1 MSISTRWVVSREHEV
16 TAADRTEDGA
26 IAPAAIAAWAAG
38 ACRAYL
44 DGCPVLESARA
55 DEGLEVVV
63 TPAPVPGPLAPAPQ
77 VVVTASATEVL
88 PRAFVLST
96 RLRTFG
102 GDDDQVVDARHEVR
116 LVDPASGEA
125 QEIGRDVRDELIAH
139 EHAARHFN

>member
-1 MSISTRWVVSREHEV
+1 MSISTRWVVAQEHEIGQ
-16 TAADRTEDGA
+16 ADRTGDGA
-26 IAPAAIAAWAAG
+26 IAPAAVLAWTGA

-44 DGCPVLESARA
+44 DACPVLSATA
-55 DEGLEVVV
+55 AAGGLDVVLDLAPV
-63 TPAPVPGPLAPAPQ
+63 TSALPPAPR

-102 GDDDQVVDARHEVR
+102 GDDDRVVDARHEVR
-116 LVDPASGEA
+116 LVDPATGEA
-125 QEIGRDVRDELIAH
+125 TEIGSDVRDELIVH

>member
-1 MSISTRWVVSREHEV
+1 MSISTRWVVSEEHEV
-16 TAADRTEDGA
+16 APADRAEDGA
-26 IAPAAIAAWAAG
+26 IAAAAVTAWAAG

-44 DGCPVLESARA
+44 DGCPVLEATRA
-55 DEGLEVVV
+55 AAGLDLVV
-63 TPAPVPGPLAPAPQ
+63 TPAPVAGPLPPAPR

-102 GDDDQVVDARHEVR
+102 GDDDRVVDARHEVR
-116 LVDPASGEA
+116 LVDPATGEA
-125 QEIGRDVRDELIAH
+125 TEIGSDVRDELIAH